1 MKQFEE
7 AIKKYLDQRAAEDPQ
22 FAEKYANP
30 KKTVAECCKFI
41 VGEAFAKK
49 ENNISCLP
57 DAEVYGLAVHYYD
70 EDDIKIKA
78 VPSGVRTVSKA
89 PAEKSAPVLSDD
101 DRKRMHD
108 EALAEYKAK
117 ERAEIQAKAKEK
129 ARKKREAEKARK
141 AAKVEAFNQRLAEDG
156 DLFGNMGL

>member
-30 KKTVAECCKFI
+30 KKSVAECCKFI

-49 ENNISCLP
+49 ENNVSCLP

-78 VPSGVRTVSKA
+78 VQNQRPMVYKA
-89 PAEKSAPVLSDD
+89 PAEKPAPVLTDEE
-101 DRKRMHD
+101 RKRMHD

-117 ERAEIQAKAKEK
+117 EKESIAKKAKEK
-129 ARKKREAEKARK
+129 AKKKREKERAEKRAR
-141 AAKVEAFNQRLAEDG
+141 VEAYRHQLETDG
-156 DLFGNMGL
+156 DLFAAL